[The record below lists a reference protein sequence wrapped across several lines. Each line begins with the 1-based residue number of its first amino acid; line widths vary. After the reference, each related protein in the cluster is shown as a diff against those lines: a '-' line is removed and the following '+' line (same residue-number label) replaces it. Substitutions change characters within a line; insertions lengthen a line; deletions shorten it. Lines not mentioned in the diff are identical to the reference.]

1 MSEHAGRAEGGG
13 IEGDFIDPAI
23 EPDGPGVGR
32 STGVVGSEKHVGV
45 CREALGICLAA
56 AFRAIDVEPDEPT
69 GAGVDDVVPFI
80 KRGIEGWEGTIVP
93 AADGA
98 GSGIVQENAE
108 IVGVLVIE
116 DVAAGCHRRAGP
128 CFH

>member
-1 MSEHAGRAEGGG
+1 M
-13 IEGDFIDPAI
+13 
-23 EPDGPGVGR
+23 
-32 STGVVGSEKHVGV
+32 VGSEEHVGIG
-45 CREALGICLAA
+45 REALGICLAA
-56 AFRAIDVEPDEPT
+56 AFRAIDVEPDESAC
-69 GAGVDDVVPFI
+69 AGVDDVVPFI
-80 KRGIEGWEGTIVP
+80 ERGIEGREGTIVP

-98 GSGIVQENAE
+98 GSGIVQEDPE